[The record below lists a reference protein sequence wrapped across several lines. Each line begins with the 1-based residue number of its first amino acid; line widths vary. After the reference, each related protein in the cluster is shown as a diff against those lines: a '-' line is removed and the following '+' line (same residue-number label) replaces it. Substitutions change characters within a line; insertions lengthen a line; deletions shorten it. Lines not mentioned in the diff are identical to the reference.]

1 MSYKVL
7 NNNEFNIFDSS
18 QTMLFKKNQIIY
30 KEKDLIENIFI
41 ILDGLVESSSSM
53 SLKHKFILH
62 RGSSLGLVD
71 AILGRNFSRN
81 MKAKSMVSL
90 AVVDKTNLK
99 NILESDAIAGVLI
112 KSLVIDIDNKYP
124 YIWS

>member
-53 SLKHKFILH
+53 FLKHKFTLH
-62 RGSSLGLVD
+62 KGSSLGLVD